1 MEVWDLKEGQV
12 IKYEGTSSL
21 LISCFDPEKSLY
33 LYEPGES
40 RKGPYFSGLEIPTMC
55 SVSPDKERYKEFEK
69 NRAVKLYVPPWTLPE
84 LLAVGEFV
92 LRRSPNQ
99 MPLTAKEISERFH
112 KFGGIFRHVFAP
124 NIGKIEEEQ
133 RRAIQDLDPK
143 DFFRG
148 RKGVS
153 HCVAQYVVITEGPDA
168 YENAS
173 IDFLCD
179 YVREAAEGSFTKLA
193 LSDKILMLRE
203 NDRCPT
209 LMASK
214 CELTYEEV
222 VLQRLRQGVDWQKKN
237 FNDPLY
243 SDFNLKLKKIVLGK
257 PPMFTDM
264 EPDVLYKSF
273 KSTYP
278 AVDMMYR
285 TSEGFLY
292 GLQITREKNRK
303 EIATSAVDK
312 WLNSIGWTDN
322 MEKVRIAVI
331 PKPDLA
337 EELKVVYVGDGTGY
351 PQLEMW
357 KVPSDYGR

>member
-1 MEVWDLKEGQV
+1 
-12 IKYEGTSSL
+12 
-21 LISCFDPEKSLY
+21 
-33 LYEPGES
+33 
-40 RKGPYFSGLEIPTMC
+40 
-55 SVSPDKERYKEFEK
+55 
-69 NRAVKLYVPPWTLPE
+69 
-84 LLAVGEFV
+84 
-92 LRRSPNQ
+92 

-124 NIGKIEEEQ
+124 NIGKIEEDQ

-143 DFFRG
+143 EFLLDEINRG

-153 HCVAQYVVITEGPDA
+153 HYVAQYVVITEGPDA
-168 YENAS
+168 YQNAN
-173 IDFLCD
+173 IDFPSD
-179 YVREAAEGSFTKLA
+179 YVRKEAEGSFTKLA
-193 LSDKILMLRE
+193 LNDKILMLRR
-203 NDRCPT
+203 NDECPT
-209 LMASK
+209 FMASK

-222 VLQRLRQGVDWQKKN
+222 VPLRLRQGVDWQKKN
-237 FNDPLY
+237 FNDPLF

-264 EPDVLYKSF
+264 EPEVLYKTF

-292 GLQITREKNRK
+292 GLQITRGKNRK